1 MKNTQDQIVFQY
13 LERVSHY
20 IFTSIPSSVDPL
32 ENGWMSYSTFI
43 GLTLSCKLGG
53 AGEELKDFSAPSRLH
68 AGSLE

>member
-53 AGEELKDFSAPSRLH
+53 GR
-68 AGSLE
+68 